1 MKSIISLFIG
11 LAAVI
16 IIASSAYTVDQTEQV
31 FITQFGKPVG
41 EAINADPDNNQAGLH
56 WKIPFIQKVNRIEKR
71 ILEWDGPATDMPT
84 RDKLYIQVDTFARWR
99 ITDPIAYYKKLR
111 DERSALSRLDDI
123 IGSATRDRVAAHEL
137 IELVRNDKSRI
148 PEKDESLIQGNS
160 SIGVLPN
167 IQFGREVLADQ
178 VLKASQ
184 PKVADWGIELIDV
197 RFKRINYKSG
207 VIQKIYARMASERMQ
222 IAERFRS
229 EGAGEAAKIIGKK
242 ERDLLKIESLAYKR
256 EQEIRG
262 SADAEAT
269 RIYAEAYTSSPQAAD
284 FYQFMKT
291 LETYE
296 SSLDKGTS
304 VILTS
309 DSDLFRLF
317 KSIDADPSPKGK

>member
-1 MKSIISLFIG
+1 MKNILTLI
-11 LAAVI
+11 LALVAVI
-16 IIASSAYTVDQTEQV
+16 LIANSAYTVNETEQV

-41 EAINADPDNNQAGLH
+41 DAINADPDKNQAGLH
-56 WKIPFIQKVNRIEKR
+56 WKVPFIHKVNRIEKR

-99 ITDPIAYYKKLR
+99 ITDPVTYYKKLR

-123 IGSATRDRVAAHEL
+123 IGSATRDRVAAHDL
-137 IELVRNDKSRI
+137 IELVRNDKERV
-148 PEKDESLIQGNS
+148 PEKDESLAEGNS
-160 SIGVLPN
+160 SIGVLPD
-167 IQFGREVLADQ
+167 IQYGRQ
-178 VLKASQ
+178 VLTQQVLEASQ

-207 VIQKIYARMASERMQ
+207 VIQKIYSRMASERLQ

-262 SADAEAT
+262 SADAKAT
-269 RIYAEAYTSSPQAAD
+269 QIYADAYNTSPLAAD
-284 FYQFMKT
+284 FYEFMKT

-296 SSLDKGTS
+296 SALNKETSL
-304 VILTS
+304 ILTS
-309 DSDLFRLF
+309 KSDLFKLF
-317 KSIDADPSPKGK
+317 KSFDGEAAAQE

>member
-1 MKSIISLFIG
+1 MKSILTLI
-11 LAAVI
+11 LALVAVI
-16 IIASSAYTVDQTEQV
+16 LIANSAYTVNETEQV

-41 EAINADPDNNQAGLH
+41 DAINADPDKNEAGLH
-56 WKIPFIQKVNRIEKR
+56 WKVPFIHKVNRIEKR

-99 ITDPIAYYKKLR
+99 ITDPVTYYKKLR

-123 IGSATRDRVAAHEL
+123 IGSATRDRVAAHDL
-137 IELVRNDKSRI
+137 IELVRNDKERV
-148 PEKDESLIQGNS
+148 PEKDESLAEVNS
-160 SIGVLPN
+160 SIGVLPD
-167 IQFGREVLADQ
+167 IQYGRQ
-178 VLKASQ
+178 VLTQQVLEASQ

-207 VIQKIYARMASERMQ
+207 VIQKIYSRMASERLQ

-262 SADAEAT
+262 SADAKAT
-269 RIYAEAYTSSPQAAD
+269 QIYADAYNTSPLAAD
-284 FYQFMKT
+284 FYEFMKT

-296 SSLDKGTS
+296 SALNKETSL
-304 VILTS
+304 ILTS
-309 DSDLFRLF
+309 KSDLFKLF
-317 KSIDADPSPKGK
+317 KSVDGEAAAQE

>member
-1 MKSIISLFIG
+1 MKSIIALI
-11 LAAVI
+11 LALVAVI
-16 IIASSAYTVDQTEQV
+16 LIANSAYTVNETEQV

-41 EAINADPDNNQAGLH
+41 DAINADFDKNEAGLH
-56 WKIPFIQKVNRIEKR
+56 WKIPFIHKVNRIEKR

-99 ITDPIAYYKKLR
+99 ITDPVTYYKKLR

-123 IGSATRDRVAAHEL
+123 IGSATRDRVAAHDL
-137 IELVRNDKSRI
+137 IELVRNDKERV
-148 PEKDESLIQGNS
+148 PEKDESLAEGNS
-160 SIGVLPN
+160 SIGVLPD
-167 IQFGREVLADQ
+167 IQYGRQ
-178 VLKASQ
+178 VLTQQVLEASQ

-207 VIQKIYARMASERMQ
+207 VIQKIYSRMASERLQ

-262 SADAEAT
+262 SADAKAT
-269 RIYAEAYTSSPQAAD
+269 QIYADAYNTSPLAAD
-284 FYQFMKT
+284 FYEFMKT

-296 SSLDKGTS
+296 SALNKETSL
-304 VILTS
+304 ILTS
-309 DSDLFRLF
+309 KSDLFKLF
-317 KSIDADPSPKGK
+317 KSVDGEAAAQE

>member
-1 MKSIISLFIG
+1 MKSIIALI
-11 LAAVI
+11 LALVAVI
-16 IIASSAYTVDQTEQV
+16 LIANSAYTVNETEQV

-41 EAINADPDNNQAGLH
+41 DAINADFDKNEAGLH
-56 WKIPFIQKVNRIEKR
+56 WKVPFIHKVNRIEKR

-99 ITDPIAYYKKLR
+99 ITDPVTYYKKLR

-123 IGSATRDRVAAHEL
+123 IGSATRDRVAAHDL
-137 IELVRNDKSRI
+137 IELVRNDKERV
-148 PEKDESLIQGNS
+148 PEKDESLAEGNS
-160 SIGVLPN
+160 SIGVLPD
-167 IQFGREVLADQ
+167 IQYGRQ
-178 VLKASQ
+178 VLTQQVLEASQ

-207 VIQKIYARMASERMQ
+207 VIQKIYSRMASERLQ

-262 SADAEAT
+262 SADAKAT
-269 RIYAEAYTSSPQAAD
+269 QIYANAYNTSPLAAD
-284 FYQFMKT
+284 FYEFMKT

-296 SSLDKGTS
+296 SALNKETSL
-304 VILTS
+304 ILTS
-309 DSDLFRLF
+309 KSDLFKLF
-317 KSIDADPSPKGK
+317 KNSGANTAPKAE

>member
-1 MKSIISLFIG
+1 MKTILSLILA

-16 IIASSAYTVDQTEQV
+16 LIAASIYTVDETEQV
-31 FITQFGKPVG
+31 FITMFGKPIG
-41 EAINADPDNNQAGLH
+41 EPINAESDKNEAGLH
-56 WKIPFIQKVNRIEKR
+56 WKAPFIHKVNRIEKR

-99 ITDPIAYYKKLR
+99 ITDPITYYKKLR

-123 IGSATRDRVAAHEL
+123 IGSATRDRVAAHDL
-137 IELVRNDKSRI
+137 IELVRNDKGRT
-148 PEKDESLIQGNS
+148 PEKDESLVEGNT
-160 SIGVLPN
+160 SIGVLPD
-167 IQFGREVLADQ
+167 IDYGRQVLTEQ

-207 VIQKIYARMASERMQ
+207 VIQKIYSRMASERMQ

-242 ERDLLKIESLAYKR
+242 ERELLKIESLAYKR

-262 SADAEAT
+262 SADAKAT
-269 RIYAEAYTSSPQAAD
+269 QIYANAYNTSPVAAD

-296 SSLDKGTS
+296 AALNKETS

-317 KSIDADPSPKGK
+317 KGIDVEPAPKE

>member
-1 MKSIISLFIG
+1 MKSIIALI
-11 LAAVI
+11 LALVAVI
-16 IIASSAYTVDQTEQV
+16 LIANSAYTVNETEQV

-41 EAINADPDNNQAGLH
+41 DAINADSDKNEAGLH
-56 WKIPFIQKVNRIEKR
+56 WKIPFIHKVNRIEKR

-99 ITDPIAYYKKLR
+99 ITDPVTYYKKLR

-123 IGSATRDRVAAHEL
+123 IGSATRDRVAAHDL
-137 IELVRNDKSRI
+137 IELVRNDKERV
-148 PEKDESLIQGNS
+148 PEKDESLAEGNS
-160 SIGVLPN
+160 SIGVLPD
-167 IQFGREVLADQ
+167 IQYGRQ
-178 VLKASQ
+178 VLTQQVLEASQ

-207 VIQKIYARMASERMQ
+207 VIQKIYSRMASERLQ

-262 SADAEAT
+262 SADAKAT
-269 RIYAEAYTSSPQAAD
+269 QIYADAYNTSPLAAD
-284 FYQFMKT
+284 FYEFMKT

-296 SSLDKGTS
+296 SALNKETSL
-304 VILTS
+304 ILTS
-309 DSDLFRLF
+309 KSDLFKLF
-317 KSIDADPSPKGK
+317 KSVDGEAAAQE